1 MTLRVGHIAYANCVP
16 FFHYLAECGF
26 AGETVPGVPS
36 RLNALLAE
44 GRIDLSPS
52 SSIEYGRNG
61 ADYLLLPDFSI
72 SSRGTVQS
80 VLLFSDRPLE
90 HLSEIPIAVT
100 GESATSI
107 NLLHILLKEFFGFT
121 TLAEIRPAGSVEEHI
136 AAGGAGLLIG
146 DRALRASLAGLA
158 SQVYDLGEL
167 WWKFTGLPFVF
178 ALWIVHRRAAQEKRG
193 ELILFQE
200 QLHCSLNRALSD
212 PEGTA
217 VRVPDYGWFGQER
230 LVAYWRTM
238 AYDFSEAH
246 RRGLELFFRLAV
258 KHRLLSKMPELQFF
272 DGKPEGRAEEGS

>member
-44 GRIDLSPS
+44 GQIDLSPS
-52 SSIEYGRNG
+52 SSFEYGRNG

-72 SSRGTVQS
+72 SSRCAVQS
-80 VLLFSDRPLE
+80 VLLFSCRPIE
-90 HLSEIPIAVT
+90 HLAKIPIAFT

-107 NLLHILLKEFFGFT
+107 NLLRILLMEFFGFT
-121 TLAEIRPAGSVEEHI
+121 TPAEIRPDDSVEEHI

-146 DRALRASLAGLA
+146 DRALRASLAGVA
-158 SQVYDLGEL
+158 PWVYDLGEL
-167 WWKFTGLPFVF
+167 WWRFTGLPFVF
-178 ALWIVHRRAAQEKRG
+178 ALWIVHRRAAEIKNAQ
-193 ELILFQE
+193 LVLFQE
-200 QLHCSLNRALSD
+200 QLRCSLHKALSD

-217 VRVPDYGWFGQER
+217 ARVPEYGWFGKER
-230 LVAYWRTM
+230 LAAYWQAM
-238 AYDFSEAH
+238 DYDFSAAH

-258 KHRLLSKMPELQFF
+258 KHRLLSQVPKLRFF
-272 DGKPEGRAEEGS
+272 GGTPD

>member
-26 AGETVPGVPS
+26 TGVTVPGVPS
-36 RLNALLAE
+36 GLNALLAE

-72 SSRGTVQS
+72 SCRGAVQS

-90 HLSEIPIAVT
+90 HLSQIPIAVT

-107 NLLHILLKEFFGFT
+107 NLLRILLKEFLGFA
-121 TLAEIRPAGSVEEHI
+121 TLAEIRPADSVEEHI
-136 AAGGAGLLIG
+136 AAGGTGLLIG

-158 SQVYDLGEL
+158 SRVYDLGEL
-167 WWKFTGLPFVF
+167 WWRFTGLPFVF
-178 ALWIVHRRAAQEKRG
+178 ALWIVHLRAAQEKRG

-200 QLHCSLNRALSD
+200 RLRCSRNRALSD
-212 PEGTA
+212 PEETA
-217 VRVPDYGWFGQER
+217 AQVPEYGWFGQER
-230 LVAYWRTM
+230 LAAYWRAM
-238 AYDFSEAH
+238 DYDFSADH
-246 RRGLELFFRLAV
+246 RRGLELFFHLAV
-258 KHRLLSKMPELQFF
+258 KHGLLTQVPELRFF
-272 DGKPEGRAEEGS
+272 DGNSER

>member
-52 SSIEYGRNG
+52 SSFEYGRNA

-72 SSRGTVQS
+72 SCRGAVQS

-90 HLSEIPIAVT
+90 QLEKIPIAVT

-107 NLLHILLKEFFGFT
+107 NLLRILLKEFLGFT
-121 TLAEIRPAGSVEEHI
+121 APAEIRPAGSVEEHI

-158 SQVYDLGEL
+158 SHVYDLGEL
-167 WWKFTGLPFVF
+167 WWRFTGLPFVF
-178 ALWIVHRRAAQEKRG
+178 ALWIVHCSAAQMKIT
-193 ELILFQE
+193 ELQLFQE
-200 QLHCSLNRALSD
+200 QLRCSLNRALSD
-212 PEGTA
+212 PEETA
-217 VRVPDYGWFGQER
+217 ARVPEYGWFGKQR
-230 LVAYWRTM
+230 LAAYWRAM
-238 AYDFSEAH
+238 DYDFSAAN

-258 KHRLLSKMPELQFF
+258 KHRLLSQVPELQLF
-272 DGKPEGRAEEGS
+272 GGIPA